1 MDQASF
7 QRYIDRFNAQD
18 ATAFDDYLLPDVTI
32 LNGGLELV
40 GVEGM
45 KAHYVDNIW
54 PHFIEKLNV
63 QRFVC
68 DDQTLAVRMWTNF
81 TACHA
86 TDSIFGAVVEGD
98 QFDYRG
104 IIMYELRDGKFSRI
118 EVSYNSFVK
127 TAADGTVTSIGLA
140 H

>member
-45 KAHYVDNIW
+45 KAHYVDHIW

-68 DDQTLAVRMWTNF
+68 DGQTLAVRMWTNF
-81 TACHA
+81 NACHA
-86 TDSIFGAVVEGD
+86 TDSIFGPVVKGD

-104 IIMYELRDGKFSRI
+104 IIMYELRDGKFARI

-127 TAADGTVTSIGLA
+127 TAVDGTVTAIGLV